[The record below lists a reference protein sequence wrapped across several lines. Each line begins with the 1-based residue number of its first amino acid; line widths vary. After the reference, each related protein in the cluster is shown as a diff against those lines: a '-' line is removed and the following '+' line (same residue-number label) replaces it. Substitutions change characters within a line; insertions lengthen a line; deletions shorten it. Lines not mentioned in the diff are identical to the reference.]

1 MKQLLEK
8 VIAPVINKQG
18 ARLFYTGN
26 DYEWITNLL
35 FLCQGCNAK
44 LTIATDDF
52 FEHTFY
58 IGYEDYYEV
67 VSLEALHG
75 QCFDVIVLDGIDGIH
90 GLGGVLALQQL
101 AKCIRFSADGMVL
114 AHNVGSSLPSILS
127 SIKGIIADMDKEAL
141 SKSYPLYHELVV
153 GARADTSVWKLL
165 EQNKDV
171 LYEESCELCQLSEA
185 AARFQER
192 EQQRRYRAVVR
203 KQEKERLKQEIA
215 RSEKEQIEAQAN
227 QIKGDKG
234 AKKEE
239 AVPNKLSLLQRIM
252 KAVKGQEVNEQ
263 KGKEELAGQ
272 QEASTSPAVL
282 EGKRWNQLLA
292 DLDMEQEER
301 SLFDIYYNYSIFIRN
316 LTYPLTK
323 EEEEVARVME
333 ENKQKLFVESKD
345 VLQGRISIL
354 LYCDVPDKAWL
365 ATLSSALCQCYDNYE
380 ILIGTREPDVVRQ
393 AVENMELPSDLERE
407 ELVKRLHYSQIEEEL
422 SLAAAYNTMERQAS
436 GDYLAFLVGGVIW
449 YPEYLTI
456 VNATMEKHGEAGAMY
471 AAQFLM
477 KGKKRFKLHFSAY
490 TMAIMENKNETSI
503 STFVCRR
510 EYVTRYGLFQTEL
523 PLLQF
528 YNDFMVRF
536 TRIAPIVSLP
546 VVLSEQP
553 NKLFRLEKALAEPRP
568 EIYKEL
574 KNDSLDEQIRI
585 QMMIQDDQ
593 YEQMTINQAL
603 VQKNSSARR
612 LILPELVD
620 ADINGYSIY
629 HYCQRRQY
637 PKTKRQTAIIIP
649 SYEALECL
657 RICIETIER
666 YTPEYIDYEVIL
678 VDNCSSGITIAYLKW
693 LEKNKDYVKVIY
705 NEHNMGYTYAV
716 NQGIKAAREG
726 SDYLLLNNDA
736 FLTEGWLDALYEVK
750 DKVPK
755 AGLIVP
761 RQQLLPHRNTIVKDV
776 PGSDGYRETDV
787 NLSFRHR
794 NVVDI
799 TKYAKEQFVQLN
811 FAAFFLV
818 LITNECYQKLG
829 LLDEEQGRH
838 YESDTLYCAK
848 AKEQGIE
855 MVYTPYSKVYHL
867 WRRATRHLKQKDEEL
882 FQIIVKNNGWD
893 DVE

>member
-1 MKQLLEK
+1 MKRLLER
-8 VIAPVINKQG
+8 VIAPVLKKQG
-18 ARLFYTGN
+18 GRLFYTGK
-26 DYEWITNLL
+26 DYEWIANLL
-35 FLCQGCNAK
+35 FLCQECNAK

-58 IGYEDYYEV
+58 IGYEDDYEV
-67 VSLEALHG
+67 VSLKSLEG
-75 QCFDVIVLDGIDGIH
+75 QCFDVIVLDGIDGIY
-90 GLGGVLALQQL
+90 GLGALLALQQL
-101 AKCIRFSADGMVL
+101 GKSISCNAGGMVL
-114 AHNVGSSLPSILS
+114 AHNVGSSLPSVLG
-127 SIKGIIADMDKEAL
+127 SIKGIIADMDKEAR
-141 SKSYPLYHELVV
+141 SKSYPLYHELVI
-153 GARADTSVWKLL
+153 GAREDACVWELV

-171 LYEESCELCQLSEA
+171 LYEESQQLCQLSEA

-227 QIKGDKG
+227 PTKGGNG
-234 AKKEE
+234 ANKKEPD
-239 AVPNKLSLLQRIM
+239 VNKLSLLQRIM
-252 KAVKGQEVNEQ
+252 KAVKGQEIKEQ
-263 KGKEELAGQ
+263 KGSGETTGQ
-272 QEASTSPAVL
+272 QEISVTPNAL
-282 EGKRWNQLLA
+282 EGKRLNELLA

-323 EEEEVARVME
+323 EEQEIADVME
-333 ENKQKLFVESKD
+333 KKKQKLFLESKD
-345 VLQGRISIL
+345 VCQGRISVL

-365 ATLSSALCQCYDNYE
+365 CTLSSALCQCYDNYE

-393 AVENMELPSDLERE
+393 AVDGMELPADCERE
-407 ELVKRLHYSQIEEEL
+407 KLLKRLHYIELGEEVP
-422 SLAAAYNTMERQAS
+422 LAQAYNVMERQAS
-436 GDYLAFLVGGVIW
+436 GVYLAFLTGGASW
-449 YPEYLTI
+449 YSEYLAI
-456 VNATMEKHGEAGAMY
+456 VNAAMHEHSEAGAVY
-471 AAQFLM
+471 AAQYLM

-510 EYVTRYGLFQTEL
+510 EYVTRYGLFRTDL

-553 NKLFRLEKALAEPRP
+553 NKLFRLEKTFAEPRL

-574 KNDSLDEQIRI
+574 KNDSLDEQLRI
-585 QMMIQDDQ
+585 EMMIQDDQ
-593 YEQMTINQAL
+593 YEQMTRNQMA
-603 VQKNSSARR
+603 VQRNSSARR
-612 LILPELVD
+612 LILPELMD

-799 TKYAKEQFVQLN
+799 TKYAREQFVQLN

-818 LITNECYQKLG
+818 LITNECYKKLG

-882 FQIIVKNNGWD
+882 FQIIVKGNRWD
-893 DVE
+893 DV

>member
-1 MKQLLEK
+1 M
-8 VIAPVINKQG
+8 
-18 ARLFYTGN
+18 
-26 DYEWITNLL
+26 L
-35 FLCQGCNAK
+35 FLSKECDAR

-58 IGYEDYYEV
+58 IGYEQYYEV
-67 VSLEALHG
+67 VGLESLKG
-75 QCFDVIVLDGIDGIH
+75 QSFDVIVLDGIDGIN
-90 GLGGVLALQQL
+90 GLSAMLALQQL
-101 AKCIRFSADGMVL
+101 SKDIGCNTGGMIL
-114 AHNVGSSLPSILS
+114 AHNVGSSLSS
-127 SIKGIIADMDKEAL
+127 VQRSIKGMIADIDNNAQ
-141 SKSYPLYHELVV
+141 SKSYPLYDELVI
-153 GARADTSVWKLL
+153 GAAADAAVWELVEK
-165 EQNKDV
+165 NKDV
-171 LYEESCELCQLSEA
+171 LYEESQQICQLTEA

-203 KQEKERLKQEIA
+203 KEDKERLKEKIRQDEKQQ
-215 RSEKEQIEAQAN
+215 SESETGQ
-227 QIKGDKG
+227 DK
-234 AKKEE
+234 
-239 AVPNKLSLLQRIM
+239 
-252 KAVKGQEVNEQ
+252 
-263 KGKEELAGQ
+263 KGKSPAKA
-272 QEASTSPAVL
+272 EASQGKQSLYRRIVKAMQGSDDKELKEDTGTVKNREKSLSADAL
-282 EGKRWNQLLA
+282 EDKRFNQLLS
-292 DLDMEQEER
+292 DMDMEQEER
-301 SLFDIYYNYSIFIRN
+301 SLFDIYYNYSIFLRN
-316 LTYPLTK
+316 LTYPLSK
-323 EEEEVARVME
+323 EEKEIERTME
-333 ENKQKLFVESKD
+333 EKKQELFQESKD
-345 VLQGRISIL
+345 VKQSRISIL
-354 LYCDVPDKAWL
+354 LYCDAPDKAWL
-365 ATLSSALCQCYDNYE
+365 STVSSIASQNYDNYE
-380 ILIGTREPDVVRQ
+380 VVIGTSDTDIVKQ
-393 AVENMELPSDLERE
+393 AVEELKMDSDEKRE
-407 ELVKRLHYSQIEEEL
+407 EFINRLQYVELKKEE
-422 SLAAAYNTMERQAS
+422 SLAASYNNMERLAT
-436 GDYLAFLVGGVIW
+436 GDYLAFIVGGVIW

-456 VNATMEKHGEAGAMY
+456 ANATMNKHDEAGAMY
-471 AAQFLM
+471 AAQYLM

-490 TMAIMENKNETSI
+490 TMAIMENKNEASI
-503 STFVCRR
+503 STFLCRR
-510 EYVTRYGLFQTEL
+510 KYVQKYELFQTGL

-536 TRIAPIVSLP
+536 TRIAPIISLP

-553 NKLFRLEKALAEPRP
+553 NKLFRLEKAFAEPRP

-574 KNDSLDEQIRI
+574 KNDSLDEQLRI

-593 YEQMTINQAL
+593 YEQMTNNQLAI
-603 VQKNSSARR
+603 QKNSSARR
-612 LILPELVD
+612 LILPELRD

-629 HYCQRRQY
+629 HYCQKRQY
-637 PKTKRQTAIIIP
+637 PKTKRKTAIIIP

-657 RICIETIER
+657 RICMETIER

-799 TKYAKEQFVQLN
+799 TKYAKDQFVQLN

-829 LLDEEQGRH
+829 PLDEELGRH
-838 YESDTLYCAK
+838 YESDTLYCAE
-848 AKEQGIE
+848 AKKQGIE

-882 FQIIVKNNGWD
+882 FQIIVKNNGWN

>member
-1 MKQLLEK
+1 MKQLLER
-8 VIAPVINKQG
+8 VIAPVIDKQG
-18 ARLFYTGN
+18 GTLLYTGN
-26 DYEWITNLL
+26 DYEWIGNLL
-35 FLCQGCNAK
+35 FLAKEYNAK
-44 LTIATDDF
+44 LTIATNDF

-58 IGYEDYYEV
+58 IGYEAYYEV
-67 VSLEALHG
+67 VTLDSLEG
-75 QCFDVIVLDGIDGIH
+75 RCFDVILLDGIDGIY
-90 GLGGVLALQQL
+90 GLSTILALQQL
-101 AKCIRFSADGMVL
+101 GKAIGCNAGGMVL
-114 AHNVGSSLPSILS
+114 AHNVGSSLPSVLKSIRGILS
-127 SIKGIIADMDKEAL
+127 DIDKEAQ
-141 SKSYPLYHELVV
+141 SKSYPLYHELVI
-153 GARADTSVWKLL
+153 GARIDAAVWTLL
-165 EQNKDV
+165 EQNKDA
-171 LYEESCELCQLSEA
+171 LYEESQQLCWLTEA
-185 AARFQER
+185 AERFQER

-203 KQEKERLKQEIA
+203 KEEKERLREAIQK
-215 RSEKEQIEAQAN
+215 SEEQPVTVQPE
-227 QIKGDKG
+227 DD
-234 AKKEE
+234 AKK
-239 AVPNKLSLLQRIM
+239 KSLLGRVF
-252 KAVKGQEVNEQ
+252 KWGQ
-263 KGKEELAGQ
+263 KEE
-272 QEASTSPAVL
+272 ETSPVVASP
-282 EGKRWNQLLA
+282 ENKRLNQLLV
-292 DLDMEQEER
+292 DLEQKQEKR

-316 LTYPLTK
+316 LTYPLSP
-323 EEEEVARVME
+323 EETEIERLME
-333 ENKQKLFVESKD
+333 EKKQELFKEGQKVKQS
-345 VLQGRISIL
+345 RITVL
-354 LYCDVPDKAWL
+354 LYCDVPDKTWL
-365 ATLSSALCQCYDNYE
+365 TTLKSIAQQAYDDYE
-380 ILIGTREPDVVRQ
+380 VIIGTQKPDVVKQ
-393 AVENMELPSDLERE
+393 AIEKFKDTAEEDCDEFITRLQYCELE
-407 ELVKRLHYSQIEEEL
+407 EGI
-422 SLAAAYNTMERQAS
+422 SLAAAYNTMNECAK
-436 GDYLAFLVGGVIW
+436 GVYLAFAVGGAIW
-449 YPEYLTI
+449 YPEYLAI
-456 VNATMEKHGEAGAMY
+456 ANAAMEEHKEACAMY
-471 AAQFLM
+471 AAQYLM

-503 STFVCRR
+503 STFLCRR
-510 EYVTRYGLFQTEL
+510 EYVTKYGLFQTEL

-553 NKLFRLEKALAEPRP
+553 NKLFRLEKAFAEPRP

-574 KNDSLDEQIRI
+574 KNDSLDEQLRI
-585 QMMIQDDQ
+585 EMMVQDDQ
-593 YEQMTINQAL
+593 YEQMTQNQA
-603 VQKNSSARR
+603 VMQKNSSARR
-612 LILPELVD
+612 LVLPELRD

-629 HYCQRRQY
+629 HYCQKRQY
-637 PKTKRQTAIIIP
+637 PETKRKTAIIIP

-678 VDNCSSGITIAYLKW
+678 VDNCSSGVTIAYLKW

-799 TKYAKEQFVQLN
+799 TKYAKDQFVQLD

-829 LLDEEQGRH
+829 LLDEEKGRH
-838 YESDTLYCAK
+838 YESDTLYCAE
-848 AKEQGIE
+848 AKKQGIE